1 MPMSSTEKKV
11 VVGYKS
17 AFLSTLLQLRVKDG
31 SILVKTDNLSVLAI
45 IKDSL
50 SQSASQRKHK
60 VNIEMNEIEY

>member
-1 MPMSSTEKKV
+1 MSSEESKV

-17 AFLSTLLQLRVKDG
+17 AFLGTLLQVKVKNS

-50 SQSASQRKHK
+50 S
-60 VNIEMNEIEY
+60 